1 MDLESRKIE
10 TANLTMVVPPELSA
24 LDLLKGASADKLY
37 FKPEKAD
44 PSLDPFM
51 PIPRNVDFSIPL
63 DGSKAKAPSEFISL
77 TPNSS
82 KAGVDGV
89 IETIKDKWNGVFGE
103 RDTLHDHVR
112 MLARA
117 GMTPSERQQLAK
129 EEQQIK
135 DYNQANGSSLLGR
148 YDRGEGP
155 PKTPMLDELNR
166 RTTALEHNIAETA
179 KKGMTPLQIAQLES
193 GTASSALKEQY
204 ESRLIATVNQYDHN
218 GSVPKDVY
226 SAVVS
231 AARQQKILDERQAA
245 LEQKEIEKLLGGL
258 TSLPKITIIDGSG
271 KPFWG
276 VSDNPIVIGKPVPGE
291 EPFIIGRV
299 PTNLPGRDRE
309 PFPTVKPTYKP
320 SFVETREKGGNGW
333 LGNL

>member
-37 FKPEKAD
+37 FRPEKAD
-44 PSLDPFM
+44 PSIDPFM

-135 DYNQANGSSLLGR
+135 DYNQANSSSLLGR
-148 YDRGEGP
+148 YDRGEL

-166 RTTALEHNIAETA
+166 RTTALEHNISETA

-193 GTASSALKEQY
+193 GTANSALKGQY
-204 ESRLIATVNQYDHN
+204 ENRLIATVNQYDHS
-218 GSVPKDVY
+218 GTVPKDVY
-226 SAVVS
+226 SAVVN
-231 AARQQKILDERQAA
+231 AARQQKILDDRQAA
-245 LEQKEIEKLLGGL
+245 LDQKAVEKLVSGL
-258 TSLPKITIIDGSG
+258 TSLPQISIIDGSG
-271 KPFWG
+271 RPFWG
-276 VSDNPIVIGKPVPGE
+276 VADNPIVIGKPVNGE
-291 EPFIIGRV
+291 EPIVVGRGT
-299 PTNLPGRDRE
+299 PNRPGRDRYPLPVIE
-309 PFPTVKPTYKP
+309 QTHKP

>member
-193 GTASSALKEQY
+193 GQFVAFRIEVASQRQVGPQSGDQHFLSWRTSPSRHVGDQDRSAK
-204 ESRLIATVNQYDHN
+204 RKCT
-218 GSVPKDVY
+218 GR
-226 SAVVS
+226 
-231 AARQQKILDERQAA
+231 ARSE
-245 LEQKEIEKLLGGL
+245 
-258 TSLPKITIIDGSG
+258 
-271 KPFWG
+271 
-276 VSDNPIVIGKPVPGE
+276 V
-291 EPFIIGRV
+291 
-299 PTNLPGRDRE
+299 
-309 PFPTVKPTYKP
+309 
-320 SFVETREKGGNGW
+320 
-333 LGNL
+333 

>member
-135 DYNQANGSSLLGR
+135 DYNQANGKSFLGR
-148 YDRGEGP
+148 YDRSEV

-166 RTTALEHNIAETA
+166 RTTALEHNISETA

-193 GTASSALKEQY
+193 GTASAALKGQY
-204 ESRLIATVNQYDHN
+204 ESRLIATVNQYEHS
-218 GSVPKDVY
+218 GTVPKDVY

-231 AARQQKILDERQAA
+231 AARQQKILDDRQAA
-245 LEQKEIEKLLGGL
+245 LDQKEIEKLLGGL
-258 TSLPKITIIDGSG
+258 PSLPQITIIDGSG

-276 VSDNPIVIGKPVPGE
+276 VADNPIVIGKPVNGE
-291 EPFIIGRV
+291 EPFVVGRGT
-299 PTNLPGRDRE
+299 PNLPGRDRE
-309 PFPTVKPTYKP
+309 PLPIIKPTYKP
-320 SFVETREKGGNGW
+320 GFVGIREQGGDGW